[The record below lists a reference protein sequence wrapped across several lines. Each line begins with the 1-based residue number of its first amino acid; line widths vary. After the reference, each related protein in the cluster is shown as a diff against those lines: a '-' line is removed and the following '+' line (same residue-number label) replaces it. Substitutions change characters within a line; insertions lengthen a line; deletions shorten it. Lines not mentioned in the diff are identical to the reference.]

1 MTRFLQ
7 PASLES
13 NPYRVKATD
22 LIVAL
27 VTPFAAFWVREP
39 TLFSSEGISAVLIY
53 AAIAFVTTSIAVAYF
68 RLGDI
73 LSLYISIHDGEQ
85 ILRACL
91 LSVIGT
97 SLLGFII
104 SRLDSV
110 PRSIP
115 VIHFMLLFVG
125 LAGVRYVRRALLRKQ
140 ERTSASPTETEK
152 ENLII
157 IGANQFAWFY
167 VRIVDAFC
175 KDTQRIIA
183 ILDPNPRLIG
193 RTVSG
198 HRVVGS
204 PGRLDAVLAEYE
216 VHGVFVRKVVV
227 ADLNERELE
236 PLIADIE
243 RVCKERG
250 IRLEFIAE
258 RLGLILP
265 SDIMS
270 LPNTLISTS
279 PNAGYAYVLSFYWKV
294 KRAIDVVIA
303 AAALPVAAPLILL
316 TAILVLIDCG
326 LPLVFW
332 QERLGKDNKPFAIY
346 KFRTFRPPYDRYARP
361 ISNSHRLSK
370 FGGFLRAVRLD
381 ELPQL
386 YNILIG
392 DMSVIGPRPLLPV
405 DQPEKPSIRLAVR
418 PGLTGWAQVHGGKL
432 ITAEEKNALDEWYI
446 RHVSFALDVNII
458 LATIATVIRGDR
470 RNEVIVKAALEEQN
484 EHSNSQQ

>member
-22 LIVAL
+22 LVVAL
-27 VTPFAAFWVREP
+27 LAPLAAFWVREP
-39 TLFSSEGISAVLIY
+39 ALFSPDGMGAVLIY
-53 AAIAFVTTSIAVAYF
+53 LGIAFVVTSLAVAYF

-85 ILRACL
+85 ILRASL
-91 LSVIGT
+91 VAVVGT

-125 LAGVRYVRRALLRKQ
+125 LAGVRYVRRAFLRKQ
-140 ERTSASPTETEK
+140 ELVSAGASENEK
-152 ENLII
+152 ENII
-157 IGANQFAWFY
+157 LIGANQFAWFY
-167 VRIVDAFC
+167 VRIVDVFC
-175 KDTQRIIA
+175 EHTQRIIA
-183 ILDPNPRLIG
+183 ILDSDPGLVG

-204 PGRLDAVLAEYE
+204 PGRLDAVLGEYA
-216 VHGVFVRKVVV
+216 VHGVFVTKVVV
-227 ADLNERELE
+227 ADLNEREIR

-265 SDIMS
+265 SDIMNT
-270 LPNTLISTS
+270 PNTFLSTN
-279 PNAGYAYVLSFYWKV
+279 PVEHYEDALGFYWKV
-294 KRAIDVVIA
+294 KRAIDIVVAGVVLVIA
-303 AAALPVAAPLILL
+303 SPLILL
-316 TAILVLIDCG
+316 TAILVLVDCG

-332 QERLGKDNKPFAIY
+332 QERLGKDAKPFAIY

-386 YNILIG
+386 YNILVG
-392 DMSVIGPRPLLPV
+392 DMSIIGPRPLLPV

-446 RHVSFALDVNII
+446 RHVSFVLDVKIF
-458 LATIATVIRGDR
+458 LATIATVVMGDR
-470 RNEVIVKAALEEQN
+470 RNEYIVEAALKEQY
-484 EHSNSQQ
+484 EHSNAQ

>member
-7 PASLES
+7 PASLAS
-13 NPYRVKATD
+13 NPYRVKVTD

-27 VTPFAAFWVREP
+27 LAAPIAFWVREP
-39 TLFSSEGISAVLIY
+39 ALFSIDGINAVLIY
-53 AAIAFVTTSIAVAYF
+53 TAIAFVVTSISIAYF

-85 ILRACL
+85 ILRSSLIA
-91 LSVIGT
+91 VVGT
-97 SLLGFII
+97 SLLGFIV

-140 ERTSASPTETEK
+140 DSRTSLANETDK
-152 ENLII
+152 ENIVL

-167 VRIVDAFC
+167 VRIIDVFC
-175 KDTQRIIA
+175 ERTQRIVA
-183 ILDPNPRLIG
+183 ILDSDPSLVG

-204 PGRLDAVLAEYE
+204 PSRLDAVLGEYA
-216 VHGVFVRKVVV
+216 VHGVFVTKVVV
-227 ADLNERELE
+227 ADLNEHEIR
-236 PLIADIE
+236 PLLSDIE
-243 RVCKERG
+243 RVCQDRG

-258 RLGLILP
+258 RLGLIIP
-265 SDIMS
+265 SDIMNAPSAFLSTNPVERQEFS
-270 LPNTLISTS
+270 L
-279 PNAGYAYVLSFYWKV
+279 GFYWKV
-294 KRAIDVVIA
+294 KRAFDILIA
-303 AAALPVAAPLILL
+303 AVALIVASPLILL
-316 TAILVLIDCG
+316 TAIMVLIDCG

-332 QERLGKDNKPFAIY
+332 QERLGKDAKPFAIY

-386 YNILIG
+386 YNILVG
-392 DMSVIGPRPLLPV
+392 DMSIIGPRPLLPV

-446 RHVSFALDVNII
+446 RHVSFALDVKIF
-458 LATIATVIRGDR
+458 LATIATVVLGDR
-470 RNEVIVKAALEEQN
+470 RNEFIVEAALKEQY
-484 EHSNSQQ
+484 EQSNAL